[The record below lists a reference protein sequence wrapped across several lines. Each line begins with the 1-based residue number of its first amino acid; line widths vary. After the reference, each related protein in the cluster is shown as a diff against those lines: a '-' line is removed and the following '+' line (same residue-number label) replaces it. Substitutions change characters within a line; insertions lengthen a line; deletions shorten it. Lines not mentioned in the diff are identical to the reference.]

1 MVGYKIDRYLDTY
14 KIDRYLDRYKI
25 DEQLDWIDKSV
36 YWIDR

>member
-36 YWIDR
+36 Y